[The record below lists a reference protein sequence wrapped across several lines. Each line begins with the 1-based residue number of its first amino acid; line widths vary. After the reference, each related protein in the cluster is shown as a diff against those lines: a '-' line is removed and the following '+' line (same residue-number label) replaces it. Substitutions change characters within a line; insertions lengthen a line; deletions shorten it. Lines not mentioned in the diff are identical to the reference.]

1 MDKDLTNLKG
11 IGATAAA
18 SLSEA
23 GFTTID
29 EVANA
34 TPESLGKVRGFG
46 PSRDAKVIEA
56 AKELSAGKDVDSESK
71 PAVDTKPA
79 DSPEE
84 TKVIE
89 KVEVKTENKPEEK
102 VTAKPEVDLDKLAYS
117 GKPAEK
123 EKKGG
128 GFIGFF
134 TSIWAILLFII
145 VLLMIGFA
153 INNPDAFNNL
163 YETVKSEGEAVFSQQ
178 DDSDTGANSTAD
190 EGSNDTDANT
200 DTGTAEVNSTEDTGS
215 ESTQA
220 GPSTDSAMAQS
231 EVPRW
236 FADQVRAGVKQPRE
250 PEWLKQQRLESEKR
264 RVAAESYQ
272 KEMQER
278 IASGKPPVAPPWI
291 AKQRAEAEKYHT
303 DMQKRFA
310 NGQPAVAPP
319 WVAQKRAEMEKRS
332 LDRPQLATPDWIK
345 QRRAEADKYRARMQ
359 RRPMN
364 ALPPNAPAWVKQQHA
379 EAQKR
384 FEEAKRQ
391 REAYW
396 AARGYPIKP

>member
-1 MDKDLTNLKG
+1 MDKDITNLKG

-46 PSRDAKVIEA
+46 PSRAAKVIEA
-56 AKELSAGKDVDSESK
+56 AKELSAGKDADTESK
-71 PAVDTKPA
+71 PAVDTKPE

-84 TKVIE
+84 TKATE
-89 KVEVKTENKPEEK
+89 SVEVKTEEKPEEK

-128 GFIGFF
+128 GFIGFI
-134 TSIWAILLFII
+134 TGTWAIVLFII

-153 INNPDAFNNL
+153 INSPDTLNNL
-163 YETVKSEGEAVFSQQ
+163 YETVKSEGTAVFTTE
-178 DDSDTGANSTAD
+178 DDSDTGTNNSAG
-190 EGSNDTDANT
+190 EGSNDTGAVD
-200 DTGTAEVNSTEDTGS
+200 DTGIAGTNSTNDTGS
-215 ESTQA
+215 QSTQA
-220 GPSTDSAMAQS
+220 GPSADTAVAQS
-231 EVPRW
+231 DVPRW
-236 FADQVRAGVKQPRE
+236 FADQIRAGVKQPTE

-264 RVAAESYQ
+264 RAAAEKYQ
-272 KEMQER
+272 ADMRQR
-278 IASGKPPVAPPWI
+278 MASGKPLVAPPWI
-291 AKQRAEAEKYHT
+291 AQQRAEAEKYHA

-310 NGQPAVAPP
+310 NGKPAVAPP
-319 WVAQKRAEMEKRS
+319 WVAQ
-332 LDRPQLATPDWIK
+332 
-345 QRRAEADKYRARMQ
+345 RRAEADRYRARMQ

-364 ALPPNAPAWVKQQHA
+364 ILPPNAPAWVKQQHA